1 MENIFSYVQTTVNT
15 SLLKN
20 MTETEGFEPSRQSP
34 DLMPFQGI
42 LFSHLS
48 ISPKSYL
55 SYYVVTENIYTP
67 HYITSSQKNITEF

>member
-1 MENIFSYVQTTVNT
+1 
-15 SLLKN
+15 
-20 MTETEGFEPSRQSP
+20 
-34 DLMPFQGI
+34 
-42 LFSHLS
+42 LS